1 MDIDTE
7 YFSHFCSMADMDVD
21 DHEQFAEI
29 IAEAKLRLQIRV
41 HLVTL
46 ILKEEKRRKEANKPF
61 IITNL
66 SHWRSARFIRVT
78 QILGEALQDPK
89 NKKIFIEK
97 FKQFGNKLTY
107 YDFQDLAN
115 SLGAQCVADWMFED
129 FLSDL
134 DNMGLALIEL
144 NDVGAWLKQ
153 YGYDIGIATVDI
165 DDSDVLEKRLA
176 IGP

>member
-1 MDIDTE
+1 
-7 YFSHFCSMADMDVD
+7 MADMDVD

-46 ILKEEKRRKEANKPF
+46 ILLEEKRRKEVNRPF

-78 QILGEALQDPK
+78 QILGEALKDPK

-97 FKQFGNKLTY
+97 FK
-107 YDFQDLAN
+107 
-115 SLGAQCVADWMFED
+115 
-129 FLSDL
+129 
-134 DNMGLALIEL
+134 
-144 NDVGAWLKQ
+144 
-153 YGYDIGIATVDI
+153 
-165 DDSDVLEKRLA
+165 
-176 IGP
+176 